1 MARVKYTYTYAFLK
15 YTILIYPLF
24 RATDDGW
31 KGKVDDE
38 QFYSNGTTIY
48 NGMRAAAPED
58 TVIDYMP
65 AFDEEG
71 NDLNMDEV
79 LKVAKDY
86 DVIVAAIG
94 ERVYAEA
101 PGDIHDI
108 RLPRGQID
116 HIHTLSNTTGKPLV
130 TVLVEGRPR
139 VLETIADDSHALVQA
154 YLPGPWGGHAMGEV
168 LFGKV
173 NPSGRL
179 PYTYPKSAGDINLSY
194 WRQAND
200 VWDPLFEFGHGLSYS
215 QFSYSN
221 ISSTDEPVLENPD
234 DTITVSVDVTNAGPY
249 DGMHTVLM
257 FVQQPVRRI
266 TPPAKMLKGF
276 QKIDL
281 AAGETR
287 TLQFEVNGDMF
298 RYTGLDNVPQGTID
312 NGPVKVLI
320 GEDEYELEIRI

>member
-1 MARVKYTYTYAFLK
+1 MYIHPICFSKVQYLCFS
-15 YTILIYPLF
+15 F

-31 KGKVDDE
+31 QGHVDDE

-48 NGMRAAAPED
+48 NGIRAAAPED
-58 TVIDYMP
+58 AVIDYMA

-71 NDLNMDEV
+71 NDYNMEQV
-79 LKVAKDY
+79 LKAAENY

-116 HIHTLSNTTGKPLV
+116 HIHTLSNTTGKPIV

-139 VLETIADDSHALVQA
+139 VLETIADDSQALVQA

-168 LFGKV
+168 LYGKV

-221 ISSTDEPVLENPD
+221 ITSDDNPVIEQSD

-257 FVQQPVRRI
+257 FVQQPVRRV
-266 TPPAKMLKGF
+266 TPPAKLLKGF
-276 QKIDL
+276 QKVDL

-287 TLQFEVNGDMF
+287 TLQFQVTGDMF
-298 RYTGLDNVPQGTID
+298 RYTGLDNAPQGTID

-320 GEDEYELEIRI
+320 GDDEYELEIRI